1 MPVAGRLTEKKLEL
15 EIARLRGLEL
25 PNLRAIWEKH
35 HGTAAPK
42 TLRRDTLIRSILW
55 QMQAKAFGGLKPA
68 TRKYLLEIADAARS
82 KTAANC
88 PPPPPIRIRPG
99 TKLIRV
105 WQDRTHT
112 VTALNEGFEWQG
124 KRYRSLS
131 QIARAMTG
139 TRWNGLVFFG
149 VKRKSASQAPSWQ
162 KTEAANDSERVDA

>member
-1 MPVAGRLTEKKLEL
+1 LEL

-25 PNLRAIWEKH
+25 PNLRAVWEKY

-42 TLRRDTLIRSILW
+42 TLRRDVLIRSILW
-55 QMQAKAFGGLKPA
+55 QMQAKVFGGLKPA
-68 TRKYLLEIADAARS
+68 TRKYLREVADAARS
-82 KTAANC
+82 KTKANR
-88 PPPPPIRIRPG
+88 PPPLPIRIRPG
-99 TKLIRV
+99 TKLVRV

-112 VTALNEGFEWQG
+112 VTALDEGFEWQG

-149 VKRKSASQAPSWQ
+149 VKRKSASQMPSGQ
-162 KTEAANDSERVDA
+162 KPEAANGPDRVDA

>member
-1 MPVAGRLTEKKLEL
+1 MAGRLTEKKLEL
-15 EIARLRGLEL
+15 EIARLRSLEL
-25 PNLRAIWEKH
+25 SDLRAVWKKH
-35 HGTAAPK
+35 HGAAAPK

-68 TRKYLLEIADAARS
+68 TRKYLREVADAARS
-82 KTAANC
+82 KTAANR
-88 PPPPPIRIRPG
+88 PPSPPIRIRPG

-112 VTALNEGFEWQG
+112 VTALDEGFEWQG

-149 VKRKSASQAPSWQ
+149 VKRKTASQVPPGQ
-162 KTEAANDSERVDA
+162 RPEAASDRERVDA

>member
-1 MPVAGRLTEKKLEL
+1 MASRLTEKKLEL

-25 PNLRAIWEKH
+25 SDLRAVWESH

-42 TLRRDTLIRSILW
+42 TLRRDMLIRSILW
-55 QMQAKAFGGLKPA
+55 QMQAKVFGGLKPA
-68 TRKYLLEIADAARS
+68 TRKYLLGVADAARS
-82 KTAANC
+82 KTAANR
-88 PPPPPIRIRPG
+88 PPPLPIRIRPG

-112 VTALNEGFEWQG
+112 VTALDEGFEWHG
-124 KRYRSLS
+124 RRYRSLS

-149 VKRKSASQAPSWQ
+149 VKRKIASQAPPGQ
-162 KTEAANDSERVDA
+162 KPEAANDAERVDA